1 MRKSFYRA
9 AVQTNLFVL
18 ASGYTGHLDHWWKS
32 IEKQSAYWMKF
43 SSLMAFSLQSYP
55 QPFLIFF
62 CSKQKAFM
70 KCAFLT
76 SFLQAS
82 LSHILYIYQL
92 KLLLLNYSFPCS
104 FPKEI
109 LDREW
114 KQRKDYFRK
123 MLCLFGI
130 IIISHYYASYINLN
144 VPQRAFLLKLVFH
157 FLLDLLFKQTH
168 LYGKLFYI

>member
-32 IEKQSAYWMKF
+32 IEKAICILDEIFLTYGF
-43 SSLMAFSLQSYP
+43 LLTILSSTISY
-55 QPFLIFF
+55 FLLF
-62 CSKQKAFM
+62 QTKAFM

-92 KLLLLNYSFPCS
+92 KLLLLNYSFP
-104 FPKEI
+104 
-109 LDREW
+109 
-114 KQRKDYFRK
+114 
-123 MLCLFGI
+123 LFLSKRNIRPRMEATKG
-130 IIISHYYASYINLN
+130 
-144 VPQRAFLLKLVFH
+144 
-157 FLLDLLFKQTH
+157 LFSKKCFAY
-168 LYGKLFYI
+168 LEL